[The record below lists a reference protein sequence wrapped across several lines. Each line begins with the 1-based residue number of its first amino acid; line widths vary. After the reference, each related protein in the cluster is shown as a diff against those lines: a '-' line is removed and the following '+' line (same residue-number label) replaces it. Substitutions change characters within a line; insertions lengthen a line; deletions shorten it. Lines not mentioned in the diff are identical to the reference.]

1 MCVCIQKPP
10 PSRKRGLKN
19 VVVEWSQVSKTTIFL
34 QKNSNREKLSK
45 FCSKRSFVY
54 TQSETYTRL
63 FSDRHTLYYAGSSF
77 QKSQF
82 NRLSPFSFLCF
93 FLFNFYA
100 HKWILFPFQQ
110 TIPNTLKY
118 SKRTTFLCHWNP
130 KKKKTDRYMDIISV
144 FFLLLL
150 FFFFFLSTERIEKVW
165 GVSQHPPEMGAPH
178 GLKNGFPLK
187 LSDLFFV
194 SLYI

>member
-1 MCVCIQKPP
+1 MKSGLENYYFSFKKTRIEKNCQNFVAKEVLFTHNPKRTRDYFLTDTRFIMPEVPSKNHSLTGFRHSHFFVFFSLTFTLTNGFCFRFNKRYQIPWNIQK
-10 PSRKRGLKN
+10 G
-19 VVVEWSQVSKTTIFL
+19 
-34 QKNSNREKLSK
+34 
-45 FCSKRSFVY
+45 
-54 TQSETYTRL
+54 RL
-63 FSDRHTLYYAGSSF
+63 FFVIEIR
-77 QKSQF
+77 
-82 NRLSPFSFLCF
+82 
-93 FLFNFYA
+93 
-100 HKWILFPFQQ
+100 
-110 TIPNTLKY
+110 
-118 SKRTTFLCHWNP
+118 
-130 KKKKTDRYMDIISV
+130 KKKTDRYMDIISV